1 MKEIFHFCQQKEE
14 RNHLGSQLISF
25 ENLKSSDM
33 LSKQC
38 LTWRNISRAAARRV
52 TKRSSQASMYVASTT
67 TTDKKFF
74 STINNR
80 HNIISSFRKQNT
92 FDASCKRT
100 FFGSLFAGSN
110 PFTEGLLSENETP
123 THINY
128 SKLKPIHVKQAADE
142 MQAKYELDLKAFE
155 ESLSDDVDYE
165 TFIRELERIS
175 RPLMTLQ
182 NHVVLFSCV
191 KRDPTFDEALREANS
206 TIDLKHEYSSAI
218 RDHLLRLQKGF
229 DDNADE
235 EHSRVVNHLLRKH
248 RINGSTNEVV
258 EEVKAIRS
266 KLESVQS
273 DFLFKSSLTMEEHG
287 KMASPQELLPMM
299 YSQVA
304 LQQQLALVLGYDT
317 YAEYS
322 LDYHNAIA
330 KNANEIQAIHGMFEQ
345 LRAVEKFSSDE
356 FQSAYIET
364 LKKTSDLDLNEYFEM
379 NHVLSGLFDLCSAL
393 FGIKIEE
400 QSSVKGWHLDVRL
413 YHIYDMDSG
422 ENIASFYLDPFRRQY
437 KDRGCFM
444 APLQYQNESNIPT
457 AVVSLD
463 VKAPMWDDA
472 PIELEVQNCIDIFHE
487 FG

>member
-1 MKEIFHFCQQKEE
+1 
-14 RNHLGSQLISF
+14 
-25 ENLKSSDM
+25 M
-33 LSKQC
+33 LFKQC

-52 TKRSSQASMYVASTT
+52 TKRSSQASLYVASTT
-67 TTDKKFF
+67 TDGKFF

-80 HNIISSFRKQNT
+80 HNNISSYRKQST
-92 FDASCKRT
+92 FDGSYKRT

-110 PFTEGLLSENETP
+110 PFTEALLSENETF

-142 MQAKYELDLKAFE
+142 MQAKYESDLKAFE
-155 ESLSDDVDYE
+155 ESLSDDVDYK

-175 RPLMTLQ
+175 RPLIILQ

-229 DDNADE
+229 DDNANE

-322 LDYHNAIA
+322 LDYHNAMA
-330 KNANEIQAIHGMFEQ
+330 KSVNEIQAIHGMFEQ
-345 LRAVEKFSSDE
+345 LRFVEKFSSDE

-364 LKKTSDLDLNEYFEM
+364 LKKTTDLDLNEYFEM

-400 QSSVKGWHLDVRL
+400 QSSVKGWHIDVRL

-422 ENIASFYLDPFRRQY
+422 ENIASFYLDPFRRQH

-472 PIELEVQNCIDIFHE
+472 PIELEVQNVIDIFHE